1 MNDGYEE
8 ILVKRQPRAV
18 DTVLKIL
25 SDVVDSTEWK
35 LDNPAPQVLIT
46 AGVPGGLT
54 YTVRVWTKTSD
65 YWNEY
70 GVLMKEIPAALNKA
84 GIARP
89 STPIS
94 VTK

>member
-1 MNDGYEE
+1 M
-8 ILVKRQPRAV
+8 
-18 DTVLKIL
+18 LKIL
-25 SDVVDSTEWK
+25 SDVVDSTEWA
-35 LDNPAPQVLIT
+35 LGNPAPQELIT

-54 YTVRVWTKTSD
+54 YTVRVWVKTAD

-70 GVLMKEIPAALNKA
+70 GALMKMIPAALNEA

-94 VTK
+94 VSK